1 MATFFFCGIG
11 GIGMSAIALYLKNVG
26 HRVLGSDR
34 SFDLGNPNA
43 VLTNLQNAG
52 ITLVPQDGSAVTKDI
67 DTFVVSTAVEETI
80 PDIKRARELNLTIK
94 KRAEVLADILHAYKG
109 IAVAGTSGKTTTT
122 AMLSHI
128 LYENGLDPTM
138 INGGI
143 SLNTYNSRTQSN
155 MIFGNGEYC
164 VIEADEHDG
173 TIELYSP
180 YISVVSNV
188 SLDHKP
194 LEVLRPLFEHFIR
207 RTKHGVVINADCPEI
222 QKLHINHPNVL
233 SFGLKNDKA
242 DLYAANITPLL
253 QGTGFD
259 LNGRHFELPV
269 YGDYNV
275 QNALAAAAAALHAG
289 VPLADSMQALQSFKG
304 TKRRLQK
311 LGTQNGITVIDDY
324 AHNPDK
330 IRATLETLKKY
341 PGHTWAVFQ
350 PHGFAPTRLI
360 KDELIR
366 VLKEIIDDKLTFIA
380 SDIYYVGGTVAKD
393 ICSDDFIAPVAKAG
407 KDARYIA
414 NRTDIIDFL
423 LPKLKPDD
431 KIIVMGARDDSLSDF
446 AWEILKQIKEY
457 HSK

>member
-26 HRVLGSDR
+26 HTVSGSDR

-43 VLTNLQNAG
+43 VHTNLLNAG
-52 ITLVPQDGSAVTKDI
+52 IHLVPQDGSAVTKKI

-80 PDIKRARELNLTIK
+80 PDIKRARELGLTIK
-94 KRAEVLADILHAYKG
+94 KRAEVLADILHSYKG

-143 SLNTYNSRTQSN
+143 SLNTYNDTPQSN

-194 LEVLRPLFEHFIR
+194 LEILRPLFENFIR

-222 QKLHINHPNVL
+222 QKLKIDHPNIL
-233 SFGLKNDKA
+233 SFSLQNDKA
-242 DLYAANITPLL
+242 DLYASNITPLP
-253 QGTGFD
+253 QGTSFD
-259 LNGRHFELPV
+259 LNGEHYELPV
-269 YGDYNV
+269 YGDYNI
-275 QNALAAAAAALHAG
+275 QNVLAAAAAALHAG
-289 VPLADSMQALQSFKG
+289 IPLQDSMRALKTFKG

-311 LGTQNGITVIDDY
+311 LGTEHGITVIDDY

-360 KDELIR
+360 KDELIH
-366 VLKEIIDDKLTFIA
+366 VLNTIIDDNLTFIA
-380 SDIYYVGGTVAKD
+380 TDIYYVGGTVAKD
-393 ICSDDFIAPVAKAG
+393 ISASDIINPVKEAA
-407 KDARYIA
+407 KDAVYIP
-414 NRTDIIDFL
+414 NRGDIIDFL
-423 LPKLKPDD
+423 MPKLKDGD

-446 AWEILKQIKEY
+446 AWEMLKRIKNGCR
-457 HSK
+457 

>member
-26 HRVLGSDR
+26 HAVWGSDR

-43 VLTNLQNAG
+43 VHTNLLNAG
-52 ITLVPQDGSAVTKDI
+52 IRLVPQDGRAVTKEI

-80 PDIKRARELNLTIK
+80 PDIKRARELGLTIK
-94 KRAEVLADILHAYKG
+94 KRAEVLADILHSYKG
-109 IAVAGTSGKTTTT
+109 IAIAGTSGKTTTT

-128 LYENGLDPTM
+128 LYENALDPTM

-143 SLNTYNSRTQSN
+143 SLNTYNDSPQSN

-173 TIELYSP
+173 TIELYCP

-194 LEVLRPLFEHFIR
+194 LEILRPLFENFIR

-222 QKLHINHPNVL
+222 QKMKFDHPNIL
-233 SFGLKNDKA
+233 SFSLHNDKA
-242 DLYAANITPLL
+242 DLYASNITPLAK
-253 QGTGFD
+253 GTAFD
-259 LNGRHFELPV
+259 LNGEHFELPV
-269 YGDYNV
+269 YGDYNI
-275 QNALAAAAAALHAG
+275 QNVLAAAAAALHTG
-289 VPLADSMQALQSFKG
+289 VPIQNSMRALQTFKG

-311 LGTQNGITVIDDY
+311 LGTEHGITVIDDY

-360 KDELIR
+360 KDELIH
-366 VLKEIIDDKLTFIA
+366 VLNTIIDDNLTFIA
-380 SDIYYVGGTVAKD
+380 TDIYYVGGTVAKD
-393 ICSDDFIAPVAKAG
+393 ISAADIINPVKEAS
-407 KDARYIA
+407 KDAVYIPHRA
-414 NRTDIIDFL
+414 DIIDFL
-423 LPKLKPDD
+423 LPKLKAGD

-446 AWEILKQIKEY
+446 AWEILKRIKDGN
-457 HSK
+457 H

>member
-26 HRVLGSDR
+26 HTVWGSDR

-43 VLTNLQNAG
+43 VHTNLLNAG
-52 ITLVPQDGSAVTKDI
+52 IRLVPQDGRAVTKEI

-80 PDIKRARELNLTIK
+80 PDIKRARELGLTIK
-94 KRAEVLADILHAYKG
+94 KRAEILADILHSYKG
-109 IAVAGTSGKTTTT
+109 IAIAGTSGKTTTT

-128 LYENGLDPTM
+128 LYENALDPTM

-143 SLNTYNSRTQSN
+143 SLNTYNDSPQSN

-194 LEVLRPLFEHFIR
+194 LEILRPLFENFIH

-222 QKLHINHPNVL
+222 QKMKFDHPNIL
-233 SFGLKNDKA
+233 SFSLHNDKA
-242 DLYAANITPLL
+242 DLYASNITPLAK
-253 QGTGFD
+253 GTAFD
-259 LNGRHFELPV
+259 LNGEHFELPV
-269 YGDYNV
+269 YGDYNI
-275 QNALAAAAAALHAG
+275 QNVLAATAAALHAG
-289 VPLADSMQALQSFKG
+289 VPFQHSMRALQTFKG

-311 LGTQNGITVIDDY
+311 LGTECGITVIDDY

-360 KDELIR
+360 KDELIH
-366 VLKEIIDDKLTFIA
+366 VLNTIIDDNLTFIA
-380 SDIYYVGGTVAKD
+380 TDIYYVGGTVAKD
-393 ICSDDFIAPVAKAG
+393 ISAADIIYPV
-407 KDARYIA
+407 KDASKDAVYIPHRA
-414 NRTDIIDFL
+414 DIIDFL
-423 LPKLKPDD
+423 LPKLKDGD

-446 AWEILKQIKEY
+446 AWEILKRIKDGN
-457 HSK
+457 H

>member
-26 HRVLGSDR
+26 HTVWGSDR

-43 VLTNLQNAG
+43 VHTNLLNAG
-52 ITLVPQDGSAVTKDI
+52 IRLVPQDGRAVTKEI

-80 PDIKRARELNLTIK
+80 PDIKRARELGLTIK
-94 KRAEVLADILHAYKG
+94 KRAEVLADILHSYKG
-109 IAVAGTSGKTTTT
+109 IAIAGTSGKTTTT

-128 LYENGLDPTM
+128 LYENALDPTM

-143 SLNTYNSRTQSN
+143 SLNTYNDSPQSN

-173 TIELYSP
+173 TIELYCP

-194 LEVLRPLFEHFIR
+194 LEVLRPLFENFIR
-207 RTKHGVVINADCPEI
+207 RTKHGVVINADCPEM
-222 QKLHINHPNVL
+222 QKLKIDHPNIL
-233 SFGLKNDKA
+233 SFSLHNDKA
-242 DLYAANITPLL
+242 DLYASNITPLAK
-253 QGTGFD
+253 GTAFD
-259 LNGRHFELPV
+259 LNGEHFELPV
-269 YGDYNV
+269 YGDYNI
-275 QNALAAAAAALHAG
+275 QNVLAATAAALHAG
-289 VPLADSMQALQSFKG
+289 VPFQHSMRALQTFKG

-311 LGTQNGITVIDDY
+311 LGTEHGITVIDDY

-360 KDELIR
+360 KDELIH
-366 VLKEIIDDKLTFIA
+366 VLNTIIDDNLTFIA
-380 SDIYYVGGTVAKD
+380 TDIYYVGGTVAKD
-393 ICSDDFIAPVAKAG
+393 ISAADIINPVKEAS
-407 KDARYIA
+407 KDAVYIPHRA
-414 NRTDIIDFL
+414 DIIDFL
-423 LPKLKPDD
+423 LPKLKAGD

-446 AWEILKQIKEY
+446 AWEILKRIKDGN
-457 HSK
+457 H